1 MSSCSDAR
9 YKEVIIYLFGKAES
23 SSMKHSILY
32 LLANA
37 TPSCVK

>member
-1 MSSCSDAR
+1 MSTCSDAR
-9 YKEVIIYLFGKAES
+9 YKEVRIYLSNKAEY

-32 LLANA
+32 LLAYA